1 MKTVR
6 VSGALLTAS
15 QCLGS
20 GALLTLNEHFDFV
33 FCCSFPKKYGVKE
46 RDEFYK
52 SVSFS
57 GWGGASG
64 HDAPMI
70 A

>member
-1 MKTVR
+1 MDLRGISDGT
-6 VSGALLTAS
+6 SGPKFP
-15 QCLGS
+15 
-20 GALLTLNEHFDFV
+20 EV
-33 FCCSFPKKYGVKE
+33 FGIKE